1 MTTINLHMIDPTSAK
16 NRQGR
21 LKLARKMRGIKSAEV
36 AAKLGVSPA
45 AMTRWEDER
54 VPEEQAGITV
64 DKLFAICKIYR
75 VNPDWVVTGTLPVE
89 PAESEPQAQVA
100 PLHLALHAKLRARA
114 LAPNQQANELLA
126 SIQAL
131 ALTNFVEQEIDG
143 AERELLTLYA
153 RAKSLAH
160 LPGFEFMIIAMR
172 AAMNS
177 FLASN
182 PVDVNQQANAVQAR
196 NQA

>member
-1 MTTINLHMIDPTSAK
+1 MIDPSNAK

-21 LKLARKMRGIKSAEV
+21 LKYARKMRGIKSADV
-36 AAKLGVSPA
+36 ASQLGVSPA

-54 VPEEQAGITV
+54 VAEEQAGITV
-64 DKLFAICKIYR
+64 DKLFAICRIYR
-75 VNPDWVVTGTLPVE
+75 VNPEWVVTGRLPVE
-89 PAESEPQAQVA
+89 PVESEQQAPVA

-114 LAPNQQANELLA
+114 QAPSQQANELLS

-131 ALTNFVEQEIDG
+131 ALTNFVDHEIDE

-153 RAKSLAH
+153 RAKNLAH

-172 AAMNS
+172 AAMSS

-182 PVDVNQQANAVQAR
+182 PVDVNQQANAVHAR